1 MTTGTTLHAVTA
13 LFKARTAFGHKDF
26 QTWCVSTLSFGE
38 LPDSAIYCLR
48 LPGYRCRN
56 SVATRR

>member
-13 LFKARTAFGHKDF
+13 LFKGRAAFEDKDLQVLVRRARLRF
-26 QTWCVSTLSFGE
+26 E
-38 LPDSAIYCLR
+38 LPDSAIYCRR

-56 SVATRR
+56 SVADRG